1 MEDKTSIL
9 MSDKSELETQLE
21 EAEEDM
27 AGLERKLRN
36 VIAEVGALYWLALN
50 IIYCPNKII
59 VHKRSFVYYY
69 EEFFLI

>member
-36 VIAEVGALYWLALN
+36 VIAEVGALY
-50 IIYCPNKII
+50 
-59 VHKRSFVYYY
+59 
-69 EEFFLI
+69 